1 MGHIFTHLN
10 EGQEDDPMPI
20 EGMEGIE
27 KEPQPTDGEQGPG
40 GKDAINVDITNV
52 TLALA
57 DVENKSEEG
66 EIDCSHAMEEEGTER
81 EIDCS
86 HAMEEE
92 GTETQMDLTQ
102 QSSNG
107 VEGNE
112 DEGYDEELLDYGD
125 DPTTLEHAQ
134 MADCNTLKFHH
145 QINVSNLVF

>member
-40 GKDAINVDITNV
+40 GGGKDAINVDITNV

-66 EIDCSHAMEEEGTER
+66 